1 MHSGSGRVLA
11 VASEDIERRLVAIL
25 MADVAG
31 YSRLIGIDDEGT
43 LAQLNAHH
51 AELIEPKIKEHRG
64 RIVRTTG
71 DGLLVLF
78 VSAVDALRCAVE
90 IQRAMAKRNS
100 EIPADRRI
108 EFRMGVNVG
117 DIVEGAS
124 IHGDG
129 INVAARLEALADAG
143 GICVSS
149 RVQEDAQASLSRLG
163 IAFEDIGQHQ
173 LKNIQRA
180 VHIHRVLLDQGERKA
195 RPSLPIPDKP
205 SIAVLPFQNM
215 SGEPEQ
221 EYFADGIVED
231 IITALSRFRSLF
243 VIARN
248 SSFTYKG
255 RAVDVKQVG
264 RELGVRYLLEGSVR
278 KTSNRV
284 RIAGQLIDA
293 SSGTH
298 LWADRFEGAMEDVFE
313 LQDKVSASVVGA
325 MGPSLQL
332 AEIERAKRKPTESL
346 DAYDFYL
353 RGLASIEKWTKEG
366 NEEALP
372 LYYKAVELDPNF
384 SIAYSA
390 AALCFCRRKVAF
402 GQITG
407 QEVAEA
413 RRLALRA
420 VQLGKDDATVLSQ
433 AGFALACVVRDL
445 DDGAAFLDRAL
456 SINPNLASGWSY
468 SGMVRVWLGDP
479 DRAIE
484 HFARAMRLS
493 PINPLTW
500 LMQEGMAHA
509 HFFAGRYD
517 EALTWAKMALRELP
531 DSRAAL
537 RIAAASCALAGRD
550 EEAKTLMARLLEMD
564 PALRISNLQNVFGP
578 YRHPEHPAKYADALR
593 KAGLP
598 E

>member
-1 MHSGSGRVLA
+1 VPT
-11 VASEDIERRLVAIL
+11 EQIERRLVAIL

-31 YSRLIGIDDEGT
+31 YSRLIGLDDEGT
-43 LAQLNAHH
+43 LARLNAHH

-90 IQRAMAKRNS
+90 IQRAMTERNTK
-100 EIPADRRI
+100 IPADRRI

-129 INVAARLEALADAG
+129 INVAARLEALAEAG

-149 RVQEDAQASLSRLG
+149 RVQEDAQGSLGRLG

-173 LKNIQRA
+173 LKNIQHA
-180 VHIHRVLLDQGERKA
+180 VHVHRVLLDQGETKA
-195 RPSLPIPDKP
+195 KPSLPIPDKP

-215 SGEPEQ
+215 SGDPEQ
-221 EYFADGIVED
+221 EYFADGMVEE
-231 IITALSRFRSLF
+231 IITGLSRFRWLF

-248 SSFTYKG
+248 SSFAYKG

-278 KTSNRV
+278 KSANRV

-298 LWADRFEGAMEDVFE
+298 LWADRFEGALEDVFE
-313 LQDKVSASVVGA
+313 LQDQVTASVVGA
-325 MGPSLQL
+325 IAPRLQQ
-332 AEIERAKRKPTESL
+332 AEIERARHKPIESL
-346 DAYDFYL
+346 DAYDLYL
-353 RGLASIEKWTKEG
+353 RGLANAYKWSRASTD
-366 NEEALP
+366 EALR
-372 LYYKAVELDPNF
+372 LFYKAIELDPDF
-384 SIAYSA
+384 SA
-390 AALCFCRRKVAF
+390 AYAAAASCFGIRKRSGWV
-402 GQITG
+402 IDRD

-413 RRLALRA
+413 RRLARRA
-420 VQLGKDDATVLSQ
+420 VQLSKDDATVLCL
-433 AGFALACVVRDL
+433 AGFALALVANEL

-456 SINPNLASGWSY
+456 LINPNLASGWY
-468 SGMVRVWLGDP
+468 NGGWVKVFLGEP

-484 HFARAMRLS
+484 YFAHAMRLN
-493 PINPLTW
+493 PIDPNLF
-500 LMQEGMAHA
+500 LMQAGMAQA
-509 HFFAGRYD
+509 YFFAGRYD
-517 EALTWAKMALRELP
+517 EAVSWAKMALREVP
-531 DSRAAL
+531 DSHPAL

-550 EEAKTLMARLLEMD
+550 EEAKKLTARLLEID
-564 PALRISNLQNVFGP
+564 PALRISSLLQNVLGP
-578 YRHPEHPAKYADALR
+578 YRQPEHPAKIADALR